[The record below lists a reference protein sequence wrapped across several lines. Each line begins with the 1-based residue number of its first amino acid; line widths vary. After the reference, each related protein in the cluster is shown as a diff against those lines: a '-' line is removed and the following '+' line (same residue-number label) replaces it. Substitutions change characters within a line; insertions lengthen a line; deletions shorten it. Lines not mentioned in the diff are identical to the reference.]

1 MDIVEEITKLFI
13 DYYEQ
18 NEPVFAKRYTYYY
31 EDEYG
36 NFFRDQDY
44 YLDLIQGQSRFVPN
58 YKRFIYEGL
67 AKA

>member
-31 EDEYG
+31 EDE
-36 NFFRDQDY
+36 
-44 YLDLIQGQSRFVPN
+44 
-58 YKRFIYEGL
+58 
-67 AKA
+67 